1 MEELFKT
8 FARQV
13 ALAVEAAAALLI
25 VAGAVEALARVFT
38 PAFARQSVPGVRR
51 AVWVRFATWLLL
63 GLEFELGADVIR
75 TAISPTWT
83 DIGQLGA
90 IATIRTV
97 LNYFLEKD
105 IERYGGGERQV
116 EVVPVKKVVES
127 G

>member
-8 FARQV
+8 FAGRL
-13 ALAVEAAAALLI
+13 ALSVEAAAALLI
-25 VAGAVEALARVFT
+25 VVGVIEALAHVLKPEFT
-38 PAFARQSVPGVRR
+38 RQPSAGVRKE
-51 AVWVRFATWLLL
+51 AWVRFALWLLL
-63 GLEFELGADVIR
+63 ALEFELGADVIR

-105 IERYGGGERQV
+105 IEKYERGNGQAEV
-116 EVVPVKKVVES
+116 EPRPAA
-127 G
+127 